1 MALTANRELNRYV
14 DQELRSYPVA
24 AAEHI
29 YKGVFVGVQ
38 RSTGYVRNLAAGD
51 LFAGIAYEEIDN
63 ADGADGELSVRVY
76 TQGDFVLPVSGITQT
91 QVGGPVFASDNE
103 QAAGWPSPGASYLGV
118 IVAMISASSGIV
130 RIGPM
135 GTWQTEHSLQTS
147 LSSSTGGATTHA
159 VLIPERAIMVTS
171 ARVSFSTVPDQ
182 GNLDVGTTVSDPDEM
197 VDAFDL
203 SGLAANAPTTL
214 ALEGRTFAAGA
225 PLYAK
230 VGQASST
237 AGDGGVLSL
246 RYVELP

>member
-29 YKGVFVGVQ
+29 YKGVFVGVE
-38 RSTGYVRNLAAGD
+38 RSTGYVRNLTAGD

-63 ADGADGELSVRVY
+63 TAGAAGELSARVY
-76 TQGDFVLPVSGITQT
+76 TQGDFVLPVRGVAQAL
-91 QVGGPVFASDNE
+91 VGGPVFASDNE
-103 QAAGWPSPGASYLGV
+103 QTVSSPVPGASYVGV
-118 IVAMISASSGIV
+118 LVTMISAGSGIV
-130 RIGPM
+130 RLGPM

-147 LSSSTGGATTHA
+147 LSSSTSGATPHA
-159 VLIPERAIMVTS
+159 VLIPERAILVTS
-171 ARVSFSTVPDQ
+171 AQVSFSTVPHQ
-182 GNLDVGTTVSDPDEM
+182 GNLDIGTTVSAPDEM
-197 VDAFDL
+197 VEAFNLAGL
-203 SGLAANAPTTL
+203 SANSPATL
-214 ALEGRTFAAGA
+214 SLIARTFAAGS

-230 VGQASST
+230 VGQASAS

>member
-24 AAEHI
+24 ATEHI
-29 YKGVFVGVQ
+29 YKGTFVGVE
-38 RSTGYVRNLAAGD
+38 RSTGNVHSLKAGD

-63 ADGADGELSVRVY
+63 TSGAAGDLSVRAY
-76 TQGDFVLPVSGITQT
+76 THGDSVLPVSGVTQT

-103 QAAGWPSPGASYLGV
+103 QTVSSPTPGASYVGV
-118 IVAMISASSGIV
+118 LVAMISAGSGIV

-135 GTWQTEHSLQTS
+135 GTWQTEHSLQAS
-147 LSSSTGGATTHA
+147 LSSSTTGATTHA

-171 ARVSFSTVPDQ
+171 AQVSFSTAPDQ

-197 VDAFDL
+197 VNAFNLAGL
-203 SGLAANAPTTL
+203 SANSPATL
-214 ALEGRTFAAGA
+214 ALVARTFAAGA